1 MLKLNDFL
9 GYVRNSGKVNSDE
22 KVTIVS
28 KNGDT
33 VYEGTLQ
40 DLKLNGPLCKQQ
52 QVKAEGYLNRALR
65 SGRWDKSTTGKDA
78 GQPDGHSLLN
88 TIA

>member
-1 MLKLNDFL
+1 MLKLNDFM

-22 KVTIVS
+22 KVVIVS
-28 KNGDT
+28 QILGA

-52 QVKAEGYLNRALR
+52 QFEAGGYLNRALR
-65 SGRWDKSTTGKDA
+65 SGRWDKSAGKDA
-78 GQPDGHSLLN
+78 GHSDDYSL
-88 TIA
+88 TITID